1 MLKFR
6 IIIFL
11 SIFLILDLLAFQGF
25 FILTKNYSI
34 STIHWV
40 NYSYWTVS
48 FFCYFLILFAQF
60 TRWSRWNKYFRTY
73 STSIL
78 FIIIASKLV
87 LDIFILIYD
96 VITFFQWG
104 LLKIFHLFSNSE
116 LHGLTLNNFG
126 FIIVIGLIAASLLF
140 FTMLYGMLF
149 NTYKYQTKKLK
160 LIVPNLPDSFNGF
173 KIVQISD
180 IHTGSFLNSKPLT
193 RAVNIIN
200 KQKADIIFF
209 TGDLVNGKYE
219 EVLPFIDVLGL
230 MEARHG
236 VFSIFGNHDYGDHTS
251 WQNQEAKQNNVQKL
265 KEVHK
270 KLGWDLL
277 WDDHRTIEQ
286 NKEHITVIGVQNFR
300 LHGLISY
307 GSLKKATENINY
319 SSVNILL
326 SHDPSLWKK
335 EVIKNYP
342 NIDLTLSG
350 HTHGMQFGIDI
361 AGIKWSPVQY
371 FFKEWAGLYQKNNQY
386 LYINRGLGFLGYHG
400 RVGILPE
407 ITVIE
412 LTNK

>member
-11 SIFLILDLLAFQGF
+11 SIFLIIDLVAFQGF
-25 FILTKNYSI
+25 YVLTKNYSF

-48 FFCYFLILFAQF
+48 LFCYALILFAQF
-60 TRWSRWNKYFRTY
+60 TNWSGWNKYFSTY
-73 STSIL
+73 SISIL

-87 LDIFILIYD
+87 LDIFVLTDDVVIL
-96 VITFFQWG
+96 FQWVFM
-104 LLKIFHLFSNSE
+104 KIFHLFSKS
-116 LHGLTLNNFG
+116 GLQALTQNPE
-126 FIIVIGLIAASLLF
+126 FIIKVGLIAASLLF
-140 FTMLYGMLF
+140 FTMIYGMLF
-149 NTYKYQTKKLK
+149 NTYKYRVRRLK
-160 LIVPNLPDSFNGF
+160 LILPNLPGSFDGF

-180 IHTGSFLNSKPLT
+180 LHAGSFLNSKPLT
-193 RAVNIIN
+193 KAVKLIN
-200 KQKADIIFF
+200 EQKADILFF
-209 TGDLVNGKYE
+209 TGDLVNGKYQ
-219 EVLPFIDVLGL
+219 EVLPYMDILWRI
-230 MEARHG
+230 EAKYG
-236 VFSIFGNHDYGDHTS
+236 VFSIFGNHDYGDHAS
-251 WQNQEAKQNNVQKL
+251 WQNMEAKQNNIQKL
-265 KEVHK
+265 KEVQK

-277 WDDHRTIEQ
+277 WDEHRTIDQ
-286 NKEHITVIGVQNFR
+286 NGEHLTIIGVQNYR
-300 LHGLISY
+300 SHGLISY
-307 GSLKKATENINY
+307 GSLKKATENIHY

-371 FFKEWAGLYQKNNQY
+371 FYKEWAGLYQQNSQY
-386 LYINRGLGFLGYHG
+386 LYTNRGLGFIGFHG

-412 LTNK
+412 LRKT

>member
-6 IIIFL
+6 IVFFL
-11 SIFLILDLLAFQGF
+11 SVFILLDLIAFQGF
-25 FILTKNYSI
+25 YVLTENYSVA
-34 STIHWV
+34 TIQWV
-40 NYSYWTVS
+40 NYSYWTFS
-48 FFCYFLILFAQF
+48 LLCYFLILFAQF
-60 TRWSRWNKYFRTY
+60 PAWSGLNKYFRTY

-87 LDIFILIYD
+87 LDIFVLTADIISFFLWLLMK
-96 VITFFQWG
+96 VIQ
-104 LLKIFHLFSNSE
+104 LFSKSE
-116 LHGLTLNNFG
+116 FHALTLNPSE
-126 FIIVIGLIAASLLF
+126 FIISIGFIAASILF
-140 FTMLYGMLF
+140 IIIMYGMLF

-160 LIVPNLPDSFNGF
+160 LVLPNLPGSFEGF

-180 IHTGSFLNSKPLT
+180 LHTGSFFNSKPLAK
-193 RAVNIIN
+193 AVNIIN
-200 KQKADIIFF
+200 EQKADVVFF
-209 TGDLVNGKYE
+209 TGDLVNGKHE
-219 EVLPFIDVLGL
+219 EVLPYIDILRKI
-230 MEARHG
+230 EAKYG

-251 WQNQEAKQNNVQKL
+251 WQNREAKQNNIQKL

-277 WDDHRTIEQ
+277 CDEHRTIEQ
-286 NKEHITVIGVQNFR
+286 NGEHITVIGVENCR
-300 LHGLISY
+300 SHGLISY

-335 EVIKNYP
+335 EVIKDYP
-342 NIDLTLSG
+342 KIDLTLSG

-371 FFKEWAGLYQKNNQY
+371 FYKEWAGLYQKHNQY
-386 LYINRGLGFLGYHG
+386 LYTNRGLGFLGYHG

-412 LTNK
+412 LRKA